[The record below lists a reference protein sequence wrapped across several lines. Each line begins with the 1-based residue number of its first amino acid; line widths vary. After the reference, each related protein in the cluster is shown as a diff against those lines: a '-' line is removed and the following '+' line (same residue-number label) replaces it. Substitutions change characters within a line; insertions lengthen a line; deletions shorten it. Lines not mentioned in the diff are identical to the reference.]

1 LIDFFIWHSFR
12 YGEGVA
18 NPAAAP
24 VSLKEG
30 TAMNT
35 ITISRSALV
44 CALLAAATLA
54 PSIASASE
62 GGWRSAGQGIKC
74 ITQAVVQA
82 DGTVKYQQVCVKR
95 G

>member
-1 LIDFFIWHSFR
+1 
-12 YGEGVA
+12 
-18 NPAAAP
+18 
-24 VSLKEG
+24 
-30 TAMNT
+30 MNAT
-35 ITISRSALV
+35 IISRSALV

-54 PSIASASE
+54 PTLASARE

-82 DGTVKYQQVCVKR
+82 DGSVKYQQVCLKR